1 MQDNRSR
8 LQPSTPERRRPE
20 DQFGDIALPDLKAW
34 LDATKALSSPPKP
47 RQMKA
52 SLPDKWRDVE
62 EQS

>member
-8 LQPSTPERRRPE
+8 LQPPTQERRRLE

-34 LDATKALSSPPKP
+34 IDANKALSTPKP
-47 RQMKA
+47 RQMDA